1 MEFIDNLKKL
11 GEKENKLYL
20 ILLIYLLIGYA
31 ALRILTLM
39 NLALIGAIVYFPI
52 LGFTSFFWFLSL
64 LNRKITEYSTTKIIL
79 LLIIDCVLMIILL
92 FVIAAIIIV
101 SIFSYFFFTSL
112 FLLYGCFKMSK
123 EIDERMYYKHGA
135 WFWRGV
141 EFWGGLT
148 ISLVLI

>member
-101 SIFSYFFFTSL
+101 SIFSYIFFTSL

-141 EFWGGLT
+141 EFWGD
-148 ISLVLI
+148 